1 MLNFFQSNF
10 QFITIRKTVF
20 LLSVQSVFLV
30 SFVQTAPLSKVL
42 TAPLAATTLTFTSNG
57 PWSDGIAE
65 DGEGGS
71 TNIPGIVIQI
81 RNISDVTGTNKG
93 PMTWKNNNYLSSGD
107 VDFTAI
113 TYADNA
119 GSKGMSIKS
128 SDGTNFQLNSFKYY
142 NWGETE
148 NFTNTVKGFRDGQE
162 VASMTFNGFA
172 VGYIPITVSLNNTF
186 DNVDDVRLY
195 ITAGGYLGNQSATNH
210 SINNIVIDAAS
221 PLPVTLVDF
230 SAKTIENTIQ
240 LAWRTTSETN
250 ASHFEVEK
258 SNDGKSFLSIGNVSA
273 KGESEA
279 IETYTFTDISG
290 RNSAFSQQYYRLKM
304 IDNDG
309 TYAYSRIETA
319 RWKNTET
326 AHNVVMSP
334 NPLKSQELNLRFE
347 GMAKGNYTVQIINLL
362 GQKRAEKSF
371 VWDGISESKFS
382 TNNLPAGLYL
392 VKTVSSGEEI
402 VRRLVIQ

>member
-1 MLNFFQSNF
+1 MLNFFKNSF
-10 QFITIRKTVF
+10 QFITIPTSVF
-20 LLSVQSVFLV
+20 LLSVQSLFLV
-30 SFVQTAPLSKVL
+30 SFVPTASLSNVL

-81 RNISDVTGTNKG
+81 RNISDIKGTDLG
-93 PMTWKNNNYLSSGD
+93 AISYQNNGYLVSSDASYSGLTNT
-107 VDFTAI
+107 VD
-113 TYADNA
+113 A
-119 GSKGMSIKS
+119 GWKGMSIKS
-128 SDGTNFQLNSFKYY
+128 GDGSNFQLKSFKYY
-142 NWGETE
+142 NWGDTKSL
-148 NFTNTVKGFRDGQE
+148 TNTVVGFRDGTQ
-162 VASMTFNGFA
+162 VALMTFE
-172 VGYIPITVSLNNTF
+172 GYSAASLPMTVLLDNTF
-186 DNVDDVRLY
+186 GNVDDVRLY
-195 ITAGGYLGNQSATNH
+195 ITAGGFQESKLITNH

-221 PLPVTLVDF
+221 PLPVTLVNF
-230 SAKTIENTIQ
+230 SAKTIENSIQ

-258 SNDGKSFLSIGNVSA
+258 SDDGKSFLTIGNVNA

-279 IETYTFTDISG
+279 VEAYSFTDISG

-309 TYAYSRIETA
+309 TFAYSRVESA
-319 RWKNTET
+319 RWNNAEI
-326 AHNVVMSP
+326 AHNVIISP

-371 VWDGISESKFS
+371 VWDGVSEYKF
-382 TNNLPAGLYL
+382 NINYLPTGLYL

>member
-10 QFITIRKTVF
+10 QLVTIRKAVF

-30 SFVQTAPLSKVL
+30 SFVRTAPQSKVL
-42 TAPLAATTLTFTSNG
+42 TAPLAATTLTFTSSG

-81 RNISDVTGTNKG
+81 RNISDVNGTNLG
-93 PMTWKNNNYLSSGD
+93 AISYQNNGYLVSSDASYSGLTNT
-107 VDFTAI
+107 VD
-113 TYADNA
+113 A
-119 GSKGMSIKS
+119 GWKGMSIKS
-128 SDGTNFQLNSFKYY
+128 SDGSNFQLKSFKYY
-142 NWGETE
+142 NWGDTQSL
-148 NFTNTVKGFRDGQE
+148 TNTVVGFRDGAQ
-162 VASMTFNGFA
+162 VALMTFE
-172 VGYIPITVSLNNTF
+172 GYSAVSLPKTVLLDNTF

-195 ITAGGYLGNQSATNH
+195 ITAGGFQGGKLITNH

-258 SNDGKSFLSIGNVSA
+258 SNDGKSFFSLGNVNA
-273 KGESEA
+273 KGESA
-279 IETYTFTDISG
+279 AVETYTFTDVSDK
-290 RNSAFSQQYYRLKM
+290 NSAFSQQYYRLKM

-326 AHNVVMSP
+326 AHNVVISP